1 MQKIC
6 TIIILIG
13 TIYSQGYNMDLVST
27 ISFGQDASDITGF
40 YQDGREFGV
49 IGLQNSAAFVDITD
63 PANPFELGRIS
74 GGNSIWRDLKY
85 WNRHVYIGTEA
96 SDGVKVVSV
105 DNPDNPTLV
114 STISDFGNSHNI
126 HIDVDGYLYVV
137 GASSNDVW
145 IYELT
150 DHPAMPQLVG
160 TWNGE
165 YLHDIEVYN
174 NKLYGAGIYSGTFY
188 IVDVSD
194 KTNPVTLISH
204 NTGGG
209 GISTHDCAV
218 TEDENYLIT
227 ADESTGGHIKIWDI
241 ANYGNINLVAEYM
254 TSASHSSH
262 NIYVRPGT
270 NYLIISYYADG
281 TRILDISDPTN
292 PIEAAYYDTTTL
304 EGVYVGNWGVYAY
317 LPSGYLISSDIESG
331 KMFILSSPLLVSPP
345 EMEYTLGNTDFNL
358 SSGESASGSVT
369 ISNTGDVESVLNYS
383 LSISPFSVSGGS
395 DTFGNTWTDSNM
407 NDDFEN
413 DWVDISENGMLYS
426 FPHNDQA
433 GESINIGFDFPFYG
447 EFHSSLIINA
457 NGWVGFA
464 DDNNAWENT
473 NIPSSDAPRSA
484 IFGLWDDLN
493 PENDNCNQYCS
504 GNAYYHGNADRFVV
518 WFNEVAHWYTN
529 FEDSYYDFQ
538 IVLYPNGDID
548 LNYNTLTGSHDA
560 TVGIQN
566 SAGNDGFQI
575 ASGSS
580 AASNNLSRFISTGP
594 DWLDLG
600 DNTTGQL
607 EFGASTAHNYDVS
620 AAGLSEGDY
629 SGFVK
634 ISSNGG
640 SATFSVSLTVGEGSE
655 IMAGDVNFDSVLNV
669 LDVVI
674 LVNFI
679 LDVDT
684 PDSDQFTAGDIN
696 SDGILNVL
704 DIVNLVNLI
713 LGN

>member
-1 MQKIC
+1 MIKYL
-6 TIIILIG
+6 TLIILLG
-13 TIYSQGYNMDLVST
+13 TGYSQGYNMELVSS
-27 ISFGQDASDITGF
+27 ISFGQDVSDITGF

-49 IGLQNSAAFVDITD
+49 IGLQNAAAFVDITD
-63 PANPFELGRIS
+63 PSNPFEVGRIS

-105 DNPDNPTLV
+105 DNLDNPTLV

-126 HIDVDGYLYVV
+126 HIDADGYLYVV

-145 IYELT
+145 IYDLT
-150 DHPAMPQLVG
+150 MPAFPQLVG
-160 TWNGE
+160 TWSGE

-174 NKLYGAGIYSGTFY
+174 NKLYGAGIYTGEFY
-188 IVDVSD
+188 IIDVSD
-194 KTNPVTLISH
+194 KTNPSTLVSY

-209 GISTHDCAV
+209 YISTHDCAV
-218 TEDENYLIT
+218 TYDEHYFIT
-227 ADESTGGHIKIWDI
+227 GDETTGGHIKIWDI
-241 ANYGNINLVAEYM
+241 SDYGNINLVGEYM
-254 TSASHSSH
+254 TNPSHSAH
-262 NIYVRPGT
+262 NLYIRPDT
-270 NYLIISYYADG
+270 DLLIISYYADG
-281 TRILDISDPTN
+281 TRIVDISDPTN
-292 PIEAAYYDTTTL
+292 PIEVAYYDTSNI
-304 EGVYVGNWGVYAY
+304 EGLYVGNWGTYAY
-317 LPSGYLISSDIESG
+317 LPSGYIISSDIETG
-331 KMFILSSPLLVSPP
+331 MYIIMSPLIVSPP

-358 SSGESASGSVT
+358 ESGESASGSVT
-369 ISNTGDVESVLNYS
+369 IANTGDVESVLNYS
-383 LSISPFSVSGGS
+383 LSTSPFSASGGS
-395 DTFGNTWTDSNM
+395 DSFGNTWTDSNM

-413 DWVDISENGMLYS
+413 DWVDISDSGTLYS

-433 GESINIGFDFPFYG
+433 GESVSIGFEFPFYG
-447 EFHSSLIINA
+447 ASHGSLIINA
-457 NGWVGFA
+457 NGWVGFGE
-464 DDNNAWENT
+464 DNSTWDNT
-473 NIPSSDAPRSA
+473 NIPSPNAPRSA

-518 WFNEVAHWYTN
+518 WFNDIAHWYSN
-529 FEDSYYDFQ
+529 FEDSYYNFQ

-560 TVGIQN
+560 TVGMQN
-566 SAGNDGFQI
+566 ADGTDGLQMGF
-575 ASGSS
+575 GSN
-580 AASNNLSRFISTGP
+580 AASNNLSRFVSTGP

-600 DNTTGQL
+600 DNTSGQL
-607 EFGASTAHNYDVS
+607 GFGESSAHNFDISSVN
-620 AAGLSEGDY
+620 LSQGY
-629 SGFVK
+629 YNGYIK

-640 SATFSVSLTVGEGSE
+640 SATFPVSLAVGGGSE

-679 LDVDT
+679 LEVNT
-684 PDSDQFTAGDIN
+684 PDSDQFAAGDIN
-696 SDGILNVL
+696 ADGILNVL

-713 LGN
+713 LG

>member
-1 MQKIC
+1 MIKYL
-6 TIIILIG
+6 TLIILLG
-13 TIYSQGYNMDLVST
+13 TGYSQGYNMELVSS
-27 ISFGQDASDITGF
+27 ISFGQDVSDITGF

-49 IGLQNSAAFVDITD
+49 IGLQNAAAFVDITD
-63 PANPFELGRIS
+63 PSNPFEVGRIS

-105 DNPDNPTLV
+105 DNLDNPTLV

-126 HIDVDGYLYVV
+126 HIDADGYLYVV

-145 IYELT
+145 IYDLNM
-150 DHPAMPQLVG
+150 PAFPQLVG
-160 TWNGE
+160 TWSGE

-174 NKLYGAGIYSGTFY
+174 NKLYGAGIYTGEFY
-188 IVDVSD
+188 IIDVSD
-194 KTNPVTLISH
+194 KANPYTLVSY

-209 GISTHDCAV
+209 YISTHDCAV
-218 TEDENYLIT
+218 TYDEQYLIT
-227 ADESTGGHIKIWDI
+227 ADETTGGHIKIWDI
-241 ANYGNINLVAEYM
+241 SNYDNINLVAEYM
-254 TSASHSSH
+254 TNPNHSAH

-270 NYLIISYYADG
+270 DLLIMSYYADG

-292 PIEAAYYDTTTL
+292 PIEVAYYDTTEI
-304 EGVYVGNWGVYAY
+304 EGVYVGNWGTYAY
-317 LPSGYLISSDIESG
+317 LPSGYIISSDIESG
-331 KMFILSSPLLVSPP
+331 RMYVFSTPLLISPP
-345 EMEYTLGNTDFNL
+345 EMEYSVGNTEFSL
-358 SSGESASGSVT
+358 GSGESASGTIT
-369 ISNTGDVESVLNYS
+369 ISNTGDVESELNYS
-383 LSISPFSVSGGS
+383 LSTSPFSTAGGS
-395 DTFGNTWTDSNM
+395 DSFGNTWTDSNM

-413 DWVDISENGMLYS
+413 DWVDISDSGNLYS
-426 FPHNDQA
+426 FPDNDQA
-433 GESINIGFDFPFYG
+433 GESVSIGFEFPFYG
-447 EFHSSLIINA
+447 ESHSSLIINA
-457 NGWVGFA
+457 NGWIGFA
-464 DDNNAWENT
+464 DDSNAWDNT
-473 NIPSSDAPRSA
+473 NLPSSDAPRSA

-518 WFNEVAHWYTN
+518 WFNDVAHWYSN
-529 FEDSYYDFQ
+529 FEDSYYNFQ

-560 TVGIQN
+560 TVGMQN
-566 SAGNDGFQI
+566 ADGTDGLQMGF
-575 ASGSS
+575 GSN
-580 AASNNLSRFISTGP
+580 ATSNNLSRFVSTGLN
-594 DWLDLG
+594 WLDLG
-600 DNTTGQL
+600 DNTSGQL
-607 EFGASTAHNYDVS
+607 GFGASTAHSFDVS
-620 AAGLSEGDY
+620 AVELSGGDY
-629 SGFVK
+629 SGYVK

-640 SATFSVSLTVGEGSE
+640 SATFPISLAVGEENE

-674 LVNFI
+674 LVNYI
-679 LDVDT
+679 LEVDT

-713 LGN
+713 LQ

>member
-1 MQKIC
+1 MLRKFAYI
-6 TIIILIG
+6 TLI
-13 TIYSQGYNMDLVST
+13 SLALPQGYNMELVSFMD
-27 ISFGQDASDITGF
+27 FGQDVSDITGF

-49 IGLQNSAAFVDITD
+49 IGLQNAAAFVDITD
-63 PANPFELGRIS
+63 PSNPFEVGRIS

-105 DNPDNPTLV
+105 DNLDNPTLV

-126 HIDVDGYLYVV
+126 HIDADGYLYVV

-145 IYELT
+145 IYDLT
-150 DHPAMPQLVG
+150 MPAFPQLVG
-160 TWNGE
+160 TWSGE

-174 NKLYGAGIYSGTFY
+174 NKLYGAGIYTGEFY
-188 IVDVSD
+188 IIDVSD
-194 KTNPVTLISH
+194 KTNPYTLVSY

-209 GISTHDCAV
+209 YISTHDCAV
-218 TEDENYLIT
+218 TYDEQYLIT
-227 ADESTGGHIKIWDI
+227 ADETTGGHIKIWDI
-241 ANYGNINLVAEYM
+241 SNYDNINLVSEYM
-254 TSASHSSH
+254 TSAGHSAH
-262 NIYVRPGT
+262 NIYVRPET
-270 NYLIISYYADG
+270 DLLIISYYADG

-292 PIEAAYYDTTTL
+292 PVEAAYYDTTEI
-304 EGVYVGNWGVYAY
+304 EGVYVGNWGTYAY
-317 LPSGYLISSDIESG
+317 LPSGYIISSDIESG
-331 KMFILSSPLLVSPP
+331 KLFVLSTSLLIAPP
-345 EMEYTLGNTDFNL
+345 ELEYTVNNTDFEL
-358 SSGESASGSVT
+358 GSGESASGTIS
-369 ISNTGDVESVLNYS
+369 ISNTGDIDSELNYF
-383 LSISPFSVSGGS
+383 LATSPFSTAGGS
-395 DTFGNTWTDSNM
+395 DSFGNTWTDSNM
-407 NDDFEN
+407 NDDFDN
-413 DWVDISENGMLYS
+413 SWVDIPDSGTLYS
-426 FPHNDQA
+426 FPDNDQA
-433 GESINIGFDFPFYG
+433 GASIEIGFDFPFYG
-447 EFHSSLIINA
+447 ESHGSLIINA
-457 NGWVGFA
+457 NGWVGFGE
-464 DDNNAWENT
+464 DNSAWDNT
-473 NIPSSDAPRSA
+473 NIPSPNAPRSA

-518 WFNEVAHWYTN
+518 WFNDIAHWYSN
-529 FEDSYYDFQ
+529 FEDSYYNFQ

-560 TVGIQN
+560 TVGMQN
-566 SAGNDGFQI
+566 ADGTDGLQMGF
-575 ASGSS
+575 GSN
-580 AASNNLSRFISTGP
+580 AASNNLSRFVSTGP

-600 DNTTGQL
+600 DITSGQL
-607 EFGASTAHNYDVS
+607 EFGESSAHNFDISSVN
-620 AAGLSEGDY
+620 LSQGDY
-629 SGFVK
+629 NGYIK

-640 SATFSVSLTVGEGSE
+640 SATFPVSLAVGEGNE

-679 LDVDT
+679 LEVNT

-713 LGN
+713 LQ

>member
-1 MQKIC
+1 MLRKFAYI
-6 TIIILIG
+6 TLI
-13 TIYSQGYNMDLVST
+13 SLALPQGYNMELVSFMD
-27 ISFGQDASDITGF
+27 FGQDVSDITGF

-49 IGLQNSAAFVDITD
+49 IGLQNAAAFVDITD
-63 PANPFELGRIS
+63 PSNPFEVGRIS

-105 DNPDNPTLV
+105 DNLDNPTLV

-126 HIDVDGYLYVV
+126 HIDADGYLYVV

-145 IYELT
+145 IYDLT
-150 DHPAMPQLVG
+150 MPAFPQLVG
-160 TWNGE
+160 TWSGE

-174 NKLYGAGIYSGTFY
+174 NKLYGAGIYTGEFY
-188 IVDVSD
+188 IIDVSD
-194 KTNPVTLISH
+194 KTNPSTLVSY

-209 GISTHDCAV
+209 YISTHDCAV
-218 TEDENYLIT
+218 TYDEQYLIT
-227 ADESTGGHIKIWDI
+227 ADETTGGHIKIWDI
-241 ANYGNINLVAEYM
+241 SNYDNINLVAEYM
-254 TSASHSSH
+254 TNPNHSAH

-270 NYLIISYYADG
+270 DLLIMSYYADG

-292 PIEAAYYDTTTL
+292 PIEVAYYDTTEI
-304 EGVYVGNWGVYAY
+304 EGVYVGNWGTYAY
-317 LPSGYLISSDIESG
+317 LPSGYIISSDIESG
-331 KMFILSSPLLVSPP
+331 KLFVLSTSLLIAPP
-345 EMEYTLGNTDFNL
+345 ELEYTVNNTDFAL
-358 SSGESASGSVT
+358 GSGESASGTLS
-369 ISNTGDVESVLNYS
+369 IFNTGDIDSELNYF
-383 LSISPFSVSGGS
+383 LSTSPFSTAGGS
-395 DTFGNTWTDSNM
+395 DSFGNTWTDSNM

-413 DWVDISENGMLYS
+413 DWVDISDSGTLYS

-433 GESINIGFDFPFYG
+433 GESVSIGFEFPFYG
-447 EFHSSLIINA
+447 ESHGSLIINA
-457 NGWVGFA
+457 NGWVGFGE
-464 DDNNAWENT
+464 DNSTWDNT
-473 NIPSSDAPRSA
+473 NIPSPNAPRSA

-518 WFNEVAHWYTN
+518 WFNDVAHWYSN
-529 FEDSYYDFQ
+529 FEDSYYNFQ

-560 TVGIQN
+560 TVGMQN
-566 SAGNDGFQI
+566 ADGTDGLQMGL
-575 ASGSS
+575 GSN
-580 AASNNLSRFISTGP
+580 AASNNLSRFVSTGP

-600 DNTTGQL
+600 DNTSGQL
-607 EFGASTAHNYDVS
+607 GFGESSAHNFDISSVN
-620 AAGLSEGDY
+620 LSQGDY
-629 SGFVK
+629 NGYIK

-640 SATFSVSLTVGEGSE
+640 SATFPVSLAVGEGNE

-679 LDVDT
+679 LEVNT
-684 PDSDQFTAGDIN
+684 PDSDQFAAGDIN

-713 LGN
+713 LQ

>member
-1 MQKIC
+1 MFKKI
-6 TIIILIG
+6 IYMALFSLIFP
-13 TIYSQGYNMDLVST
+13 QEYNMEMVSF
-27 ISFGQDASDITGF
+27 ISFGQDVSDITGF

-49 IGLQNSAAFVDITD
+49 IGLQNGAAFVDITD
-63 PANPFELGRIS
+63 PANPFEVGRIS
-74 GGNSIWRDLKY
+74 GSNSIWRDLKY

-105 DNPDNPTLV
+105 DNLDNPSLV

-126 HIDVDGYLYVV
+126 HIDAEGYLYVV

-174 NKLYGAGIYSGTFY
+174 NKLYGAGIYTGEFY
-188 IVDVSD
+188 IIDVSD
-194 KTNPVTLISH
+194 KANPFTLVSY

-209 GISTHDCAV
+209 YVSTHDCAV

-241 ANYGNINLVAEYM
+241 SDYGNIHLVSEYM
-254 TSASHSSH
+254 TSSNHSSH
-262 NIYVRPGT
+262 NIYVRPDT
-270 NYLIISYYADG
+270 DLLIMSYYADG

-292 PIEAAYYDTTTL
+292 PVEVAYYDTTTL
-304 EGVYVGNWGVYAY
+304 EGVYVGNWGTYAY
-317 LPSGYLISSDIESG
+317 LPSGYIISSDIESG
-331 KMFILSSPLLVSPP
+331 RMYILMSSLIVSPP
-345 EMEYTLGNTDFNL
+345 EMAYTLENTEFNL
-358 SSGESASGSVT
+358 ESGESAFGSVT
-369 ISNTGDVESVLNYS
+369 IANTGDVESILNYS
-383 LSISPFSVSGGS
+383 LSTSPFSASGGS
-395 DTFGNTWTDSNM
+395 DSFGNTWTDSNM

-413 DWVDISENGMLYS
+413 SWVDISNSGILYS
-426 FPHNDQA
+426 FPNNDQA
-433 GESINIGFDFPFYG
+433 GASIEIGFDFPFYG
-447 EFHSSLIINA
+447 ESHNYLIINP
-457 NGWVGFA
+457 NGWIGFGEDNDEW
-464 DDNNAWENT
+464 DDF
-473 NIPSSDAPRSA
+473 NIPSPDAPRSA
-484 IFGLWDDLN
+484 IFGFWDDLN
-493 PENDNCNQYCS
+493 PVNDNCNSNCS
-504 GNAYYHGNADRFVV
+504 GNVYSHGNSDRFVV
-518 WFNEVAHWYTN
+518 WFNNVAHWYTN

-548 LNYNTLTGSHDA
+548 LNYNTLTGTHDA

-566 SAGNDGFQI
+566 AAGNDGFQI

-580 AASNNLSRFISTGP
+580 AASNNLSRFISMGP

-607 EFGASTAHNYDVS
+607 EFGASQSHNFSVDS
-620 AAGLSEGDY
+620 GGLVEGDY

-640 SATFSVSLTVGEGSE
+640 SATFAVSLTVGEGSD
-655 IMAGDVNFDSVLNV
+655 IMVGDVNFDAVINV

-679 LDVDT
+679 LEVDT

-713 LGN
+713 LQ